1 MRQIKFRL
9 KKIQK
14 EEEEAMKVFN
24 TMMDPVIPIMLLM
37 FLFYT
42 LQFRACELVSRVFI

>member
-1 MRQIKFRL
+1 MRQIRFRL

-42 LQFRACELVSRVFI
+42 LQSRACELVSRVFI